1 MTNILAFDDVSVTR
15 GKRQILKHITWQV
28 QAKENWAILGL
39 NGAGKTTMLKM
50 IHGDLWPTSGRLE
63 VLGGVFGHTNIPE
76 LKTKIGW
83 VSTALQD
90 ELHSWDSV
98 DEIVLS
104 GKFASIGIY
113 QDYTAAEMAQ
123 ARQILTDVGGAK
135 LLGKVYAVLSQGERQ
150 LVLIARALMAH
161 PQLLILDEPCNGLD
175 LFAREALLQRIQ
187 QIAQRPEHPA
197 LLMVSHYTEEILPA
211 FEHVLL
217 LKAGMVQATG
227 QRQELLTRL
236 VLSDFYE
243 RPIAIKAWQGS
254 RIAVY
259 PK

>member
-1 MTNILAFDDVSVTR
+1 MTKILAFDDVSVTR
-15 GKRQILKHITWQV
+15 GQRQILQHITWQV

-50 IHGDLWPTSGRLE
+50 IHGDLWPTTGRLE

-90 ELHSWDSV
+90 ELHPGDRV

-104 GKFASIGIY
+104 GAFASIGIY
-113 QDYTAAEMAQ
+113 QDYTKAQMAQ
-123 ARQILTDVGGAK
+123 ARQILTDIGGGA

-150 LVLIARALMAH
+150 LVLVARALMAQ

-175 LFAREALLQRIQ
+175 LFAREALLSRVQ
-187 QIAQRPEHPA
+187 QIAQRPDSPA
-197 LLMVSHYTEEILPA
+197 LLLVSHYTEEILPV

-217 LKAGMVQATG
+217 LKDGQIQATG
-227 QRQELLTRL
+227 ARADLLTKP
-236 VLSDFYE
+236 VLSDFYQK
-243 RPIAIKAWQGS
+243 PIGIQTLSDA